1 MGNEKSADRIYLITR
16 RENQVM
22 SFLMHGPR
30 AIEIHSDSYEKKA
43 SDTIALGDI
52 YIGRIQ
58 NIVKNINAAFVELT
72 PGNVCYL
79 PLEDIRHPIYTKKG
93 ASAKPQAG
101 DELLV
106 QVLREGIKTKAPAV
120 TTNLTLHGKYMLLT
134 TGNRQLSA
142 SGKLSAE
149 EKQRLKAIVSD
160 QEKQL
165 RSETEATTGGDTSS
179 ASFGWLIRTNAGGRG
194 AELIWK
200 DQQILYRQYTELME
214 RAQYRTC
221 GTCLLRRPQ
230 SYLARLSDL
239 YETDADRIM
248 TDDTGLYQELTE
260 YLRVWQPEDL
270 DRLTF
275 YEDHLLP
282 MEKLYALERRLP
294 EALQE
299 RVWLPCGGYLIIQPT
314 EALTVID
321 VNTGKFE
328 GGKKKEAAILKVNKE
343 AAVEIAH
350 QIRLRNLSG
359 IILVDFINMEDS
371 ASNQELLS
379 LLNVKLRE
387 DPIPTTLIDMTK
399 LQLVEITRLKKE
411 KPLSEIPDI
420 HRFFGRAR

>member
-79 PLEDIRHPIYTKKG
+79 PLEDIRQPVYTKKG